1 MFLYRILDK
10 LTQKSHLCDAMDCT
24 YNVNLT
30 HVLYRIGYR
39 ISAYFDIN
47 ISVIGKTQNL
57 YISTPIISNVANPH
71 ILGTARNFY

>member
-10 LTQKSHLCDAMDCT
+10 FTQKCHHCDAMEST

-30 HVLYRIGYR
+30 HVIYRIGYR

-47 ISVIGKTQNL
+47 ISAIGKTQNL
-57 YISTPIISNVANPH
+57 CIGTPLVMI
-71 ILGTARNFY
+71 

>member
-10 LTQKSHLCDAMDCT
+10 LTQKCHHCDAMECT

-47 ISVIGKTQNL
+47 ISIIGKSQNL
-57 YISTPIISNVANPH
+57 YIGIATSSRIQGGMALSPA
-71 ILGTARNFY
+71 